1 MTDRS
6 WNSRGVVGVVL
17 AVCAVLMAAACSS
30 SGSSSSSSAAA
41 ATSSGGGSSAAT
53 GSAVTVLTIAPTNS
67 PEGNHPEVYAAV
79 QAAALAFNKAG
90 GVKGHKVNVIYCN
103 DSATATGAAQCA
115 REAVS
120 DHVVAV
126 VGGQSVYGDSI
137 NPILQQAGIPNIGN
151 SPIETSDFSS
161 PISFPID
168 AGGLANFQ
176 GDVFALAKMG
186 LSKVAVAVIDTPT
199 AAPIVASLAAAI
211 KTAKTPDGTPVKLV
225 ATVKIPITVS
235 DFTPYSQTLKSAGA
249 QGIIAVESPQQIEG
263 LMKADQSLGN
273 KFTYSCGANNFST
286 TDAQAIGQLGTMIGT
301 LDMLPPTGDSTGAQE
316 FRADMAAAQEAGVS
330 NANDLSYTA
339 LASWEGMQAFK
350 AAADTVPGALTSTSL
365 LAAVRSAKDVN
376 INDVL
381 PGPWTPVD
389 PSRPKVLSQLAYNEV
404 YVTKL
409 SSAGTW
415 SLIYPQ
421 PLNVLKLLTG

>member
-1 MTDRS
+1 MPN
-6 WNSRGVVGVVL
+6 WNIRRPAGVIL

-41 ATSSGGGSSAAT
+41 AATNSGGGSSAAT

-90 GVKGHKVNVIYCN
+90 GIKGHKVNVVYCN
-103 DSATATGAAQCA
+103 DNATATGAAQCA

-120 DHVVAV
+120 GHVVAV
-126 VGGQSVYGDSI
+126 VGGQSVYGDTI

-186 LSKVAVAVIDTPT
+186 ISKVAIAVLDTPT
-199 AAPIVASLAAAI
+199 AAPITASLAAAI
-211 KTAKTPDGTPVKLV
+211 KQAKTPDGTPVKLV
-225 ATVKIPITVS
+225 ATVKTPITAS
-235 DFTPYSQTLKSAGA
+235 DFTPYSQALKSAGA
-249 QGIIAVESPQQIEG
+249 QGIVAVESPQAIEG
-263 LMKADQSLGN
+263 LMKADQTLGN
-273 KFTYSCGANNFST
+273 KFTYSCGANNFSA

-301 LDMLPPTGDSTGAQE
+301 LDMLPPTGNSTGAQE
-316 FRADMAAAQEAGVS
+316 FRAEMAAAQQAGVS
-330 NANDLSYTA
+330 NANNLSYTA

-350 AAADTVPGALTSTSL
+350 AVADTVPGALTSTSL

-376 INDVL
+376 INDLL

-389 PSRPKVLSQLAYNEV
+389 PSRVKELSQLAYNQV

-415 SLIYPQ
+415 SLVYPQ